1 MDSNKMND
9 PLIYRRILLTVDEDD
24 NTSSERA
31 FRYAT
36 TLARDYRVPLGIVS
50 VMESEDINI
59 FDSLTPSKIQA
70 KRRQVEQVVQGYV
83 DLAEAGGVKTVEPLV
98 YEGGDVDDV
107 ILEQVIPDFKPD
119 LLVTGADTEFAHSK
133 IAGAIGPRL
142 ARKAPIS
149 VIVVR

>member
-59 FDSLTPSKIQA
+59 FDSLTPSKLQA
-70 KRRQVEQVVQGYV
+70 KRRQVEQVVLGYV
-83 DLAEAGGVKTVEPLV
+83 DLAEAGGVKTVDALV
-98 YEGGDVDDV
+98 
-107 ILEQVIPDFKPD
+107 
-119 LLVTGADTEFAHSK
+119 
-133 IAGAIGPRL
+133 
-142 ARKAPIS
+142 
-149 VIVVR
+149 